1 MGKSPVV
8 DLGGDG
14 LTEATA
20 AFSCRALYDW
30 MAFNHWAFTGI
41 YWLKPGER
49 RPRPGYDWP
58 FSPHPQSNF
67 LLGTTAVR
75 TYCDFT
81 NDDGG
86 WTLLVLS
93 VSSHWNP
100 NDILHLGEW
109 SSYAAGENF
118 LTLRFRVSSEPN
130 AYHGV

>member
-14 LTEATA
+14 LTEANG

-30 MAFNHWAFTGI
+30 MAFNHRGFTGI
-41 YWLKPGER
+41 FWLKPGEWR
-49 RPRPGYDWP
+49 DLSKDSTS
-58 FSPHPQSNF
+58 FIHLSPMAQF

-93 VSSHWNP
+93 VTSHWNP
-100 NDILHLGEW
+100 NDILHLGERRFCGV
-109 SSYAAGENF
+109 GEINF
-118 LTLRFRVSSEPN
+118 GEKV
-130 AYHGV
+130 